1 MAYVTFDNLP
11 LYLSA
16 PNTTTSPV
24 VSDNTAKV
32 ASATQVQVGY
42 SPSISN
48 TPLLG
53 KRSDAQNL
61 LTSGPPDVSLSFSTL
76 LQKEGDN
83 ATTEFNPFDYTGE
96 AGKGCCITL
105 GHNTNGVVLTGCF
118 LTNISLSV
126 TPYAPVSVNC
136 DFVCYDVPNKTST
149 ILGNGGAI
157 ASLDDDDVAPIPN
170 ITGIA
175 HGVYSKFTGDLT
187 AGIEFEAVNYTYSAV
202 YTPVYRIGEFA
213 PEVHF
218 TSATQTLQVQANQT
232 AGFTP
237 VSGTTAS
244 PVLHLRNSTELVSA
258 LAFNGLVFG
267 ENVSVSA
274 GDVARASINI
284 VQPLK

>member
-11 LYLSA
+11 LYLSV
-16 PNTTTSPV
+16 PDTTTSPV
-24 VSDNTAKV
+24 VSNDTAKV
-32 ASATQVQVGY
+32 VSATQVQVGY

-53 KRSDAQNL
+53 KRSNAQNL

-76 LQKEGDN
+76 LQKQD
-83 ATTEFNPFDYTGE
+83 ATDGEFNPFDYTGE
-96 AGKGCCITL
+96 QGKGCCITL
-105 GHNTNGVVLTGCF
+105 GSSNNGIVLTGCF
-118 LTNISLSV
+118 LTNVSLSV
-126 TPYAPVSVNC
+126 TPYAPVLVNC

-157 ASLDDDDVAPIPN
+157 LALDDDDAVPNPN

-175 HGVYSKFTGDLT
+175 HGVYSRFTGDLT
-187 AGIEFEAVNYTYSAV
+187 ANIEFEAVNYTYSAV
-202 YTPVYRIGEFA
+202 YTPVYRIGRFA

-237 VSGTTAS
+237 VSGTQAD
-244 PVLHLRNSTELVSA
+244 PKLHLRNSKELVSS
-258 LAFNGLVFG
+258 LEFNGLVFG